1 MKKNLAL
8 SILGYLTY
16 KPEEFPRVAEELTPE
31 MFGASEQLP
40 REMAEA
46 VWAALT
52 NAQPFT
58 PADLRD
64 LHEGSAE
71 IALKNPATGGNIEAA
86 VQNLKSNYERRQTAA
101 IYQEAAMLAAKQDAL
116 TAQSYADAKL
126 EDLRKGMNYKD
137 KRLEV
142 IQSSYELTS
151 RIMNRD
157 KTKEVTGV
165 DTGFSNLNLLT
176 SGWQPKTM
184 TVIAARP
191 GMGKTTYT
199 IQSAIAAAME
209 GHPVLYF
216 SCGDTGAEQLY
227 QKAACVLANIAPGN
241 LRKGMFTDADRD
253 AIVNAYGK
261 ISDLPLTVYDNS
273 LWNGTVGGI
282 RDIARRASREWTK
295 TGLIVVD
302 YIQQVEPER
311 PSRDRVENIRMV
323 SAGLQKLAKQLDVPL
338 ISISQLSRGIEARNT
353 EPRLSDLRGSGDI
366 EQDADLIFF
375 IYDAPLPDGGVQRCL
390 LCKKDRQG
398 DLYNPAEQT
407 VAKMDWLTV
416 EGRYRWKWDT
426 GYINRNDMPF

>member
-1 MKKNLAL
+1 M
-8 SILGYLTY
+8 
-16 KPEEFPRVAEELTPE
+16 
-31 MFGASEQLP
+31 
-40 REMAEA
+40 
-46 VWAALT
+46 
-52 NAQPFT
+52 
-58 PADLRD
+58 
-64 LHEGSAE
+64 
-71 IALKNPATGGNIEAA
+71 
-86 VQNLKSNYERRQTAA
+86 QNLKSNYERRQTAT
-101 IYQEAAMLAAKQDAL
+101 IYHEAAGLAIKQDAL

-165 DTGFSNLNLLT
+165 DTGFANLNQLT
-176 SGWQPKTM
+176 SGWQSKTV

-199 IQSAIAAAME
+199 IQAAIAAAIE

-216 SCGDTGAEQLY
+216 SCGDTGAEQMY

-241 LRKGMFTDADRD
+241 LRKGMFTDSDRD
-253 AIVNAYGK
+253 AIVKAYGK
-261 ISDLPLTVYDNS
+261 LSDLSLTIYDNS

-311 PSRDRVENIRMV
+311 ATRDRVENIRLV
-323 SAGLQKLAKQLDVPL
+323 SAALQKLAKQLDVPL
-338 ISISQLSRGIEARNT
+338 IAISQLSRGIEARNT

-366 EQDADLIFF
+366 EQDADMIFF
-375 IYDAPLPDGGVQRCL
+375 IYDAPLPDGNVQRCL

-407 VAKMDWLTV
+407 VAKMDWLTM
-416 EGRYRWKWDT
+416 EGRYKWKWDN
-426 GYINRNDMPF
+426 GSINRNQMPF